1 MYQEVPI
8 QATDKQGTYDLSIV
22 IPTFNEKENIGPMIQ
37 AVHKIC
43 ADNEILEEILV
54 VDDNSPDGT
63 ADIVSA
69 LKETMDNLDILVR
82 YSNHGLSP
90 SLYDGIQAARAPLIQ
105 CIDCDFSHPPEKIPR
120 FYRCLR
126 EQGCDMVI
134 GSRYVQGG
142 EVRNWAFHRE
152 ILSFGA
158 ATLGRILIP
167 HVHDSGSG
175 FFAIKKEILD
185 GVTLTPRGFR
195 MGFEI
200 LGKAGWARV
209 SEIPI
214 TFKDRE
220 MGESKLKWRILLQY
234 LVQCLSILEYNLILR
249 KSTAIAR
256 SWRIFLAGG
265 TPEQC

>member
-1 MYQEVPI
+1 MPI
-8 QATDKQGTYDLSIV
+8 RATDQTTTYDLTVV
-22 IPTFNEKENIGPMIQ
+22 IPTFNEKENVGPMIQ

-43 ADNEILEEILV
+43 TDNGIYEEILV

-63 ADIVSA
+63 AAIVRS
-69 LKETMDNLDILVR
+69 LKSTMDNVEILVR
-82 YSNHGLSP
+82 YSNPGLSP
-90 SLYDGIQAARAPLIQ
+90 SLYDGIQAAGAALVQ

-120 FYRCLR
+120 FYRCLH
-126 EQGCDMVI
+126 EKGCDVVI
-134 GSRYVQGG
+134 GSRYIKGG

-158 ATLGRILIP
+158 ATLGRLLIP

-175 FFAIKKEILD
+175 FFAINKRILD
-185 GVTLTPRGFR
+185 KVTLTPRGFR

-200 LGKAGWARV
+200 LGKAAWRNV
-209 SEIPI
+209 TEIPI

-220 MGESKLKWRILLQY
+220 RGESKLQWRILLQY

-249 KSTAIAR
+249 KSNAIAR
-256 SWRIFLAGG
+256 SWRIFLAG
-265 TPEQC
+265 EQPAEC